1 MERFKRR
8 YYGSLGEMGR
18 DLVWPFRHRSQLKRA
33 MGGGLV
39 DFAFRER
46 LMLAVT
52 AVNDCRYCSYF
63 HAQEALKANLSET
76 EIQTLLAGAFDD
88 APTEEI
94 PALLYAQHWAESDAK
109 PDATARQT
117 LINTYGQE
125 KAESIET
132 VLRMIR
138 IGNLSG
144 NTADYLLYRLSWG
157 RWGISERE
165 QQAAHQS

>member
-1 MERFKRR
+1 MKQFKRR
-8 YYGSLGEMGR
+8 YYRSLGQLGR
-18 DLVWPFRHRSQLKRA
+18 DVVWPFRHRAQLRLA

-76 EIQTLLAGAFDD
+76 EIQTLLAGTFDD
-88 APTEEI
+88 APEEEI
-94 PALLYAQHWAESDAK
+94 PALLYAQHWAESDAH

-117 LINTYGQE
+117 LIDTYGQE

-138 IGNLSG
+138 IGNLAG
-144 NTADYLLYRLSWG
+144 NTADYVLYRLSWG
-157 RWGISERE
+157 RWG
-165 QQAAHQS
+165 QS

>member
-1 MERFKRR
+1 MERFKQW
-8 YYGSLGEMGR
+8 YYRSLGEMGR
-18 DLVWPFRHRSQLKRA
+18 DVVWPFRHRSQLKWA

-76 EIQTLLAGAFDD
+76 EIQTLLTGTVENVPA
-88 APTEEI
+88 EEL

-109 PDATARQT
+109 PDPAARQT
-117 LINTYGQE
+117 LI
-125 KAESIET
+125 IP
-132 VLRMIR
+132 
-138 IGNLSG
+138 
-144 NTADYLLYRLSWG
+144 TAKKR
-157 RWGISERE
+157 
-165 QQAAHQS
+165 QSQ